1 MIHLITA
8 SIDVRRNM
16 QAFINMF
23 LLFWGHE
30 ETLSKPP
37 CIYFQFHGVI
47 FFASGIL
54 LLLPSAYFSLPPI
67 FNYDRDLPTFSPPG
81 SRGCTQACLALKEI
95 VELYP
100 FKL

>member
-1 MIHLITA
+1 MIHVITA

-16 QAFINMF
+16 QTFINIF
-23 LLFWGHE
+23 LSFWRHE
-30 ETLSKPP
+30 EILSKPP

-54 LLLPSAYFSLPPI
+54 VLLPSVYSSLPSI

-81 SRGCTQACLALKEI
+81 SKGCTPACLALKEI
-95 VELYP
+95 VELYL